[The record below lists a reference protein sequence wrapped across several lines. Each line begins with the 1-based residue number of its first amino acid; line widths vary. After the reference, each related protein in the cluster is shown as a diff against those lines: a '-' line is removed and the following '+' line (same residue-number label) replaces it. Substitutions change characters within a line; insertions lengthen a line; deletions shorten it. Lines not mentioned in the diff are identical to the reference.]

1 MNTEDLLRLLK
12 TSSGEDSGC
21 EEAFALLDQY
31 LEAELD
37 GRDVEALLPAVAEH
51 LRNCGPCS
59 EDHAA
64 LLILLREH
72 IGI

>member
-1 MNTEDLLRLLK
+1 MNTTDLIRLLK

-31 LEAELD
+31 VEAELE
-37 GRDVEALLPAVAEH
+37 GRDAEALLPAVAEH
-51 LRNCGPCS
+51 LQNCGPCS

-64 LLILLREH
+64 LLVLIRKH